1 MMKRRTLLASSAAW
15 LAATGAA
22 SPLAALHAAPRSAGA
37 GADKADKSSIT
48 IGMVLE
54 PPGLDPTISAAAAVS
69 EVTLYNIYETLTKI
83 NPDGSVAPLLA
94 ESWEVS
100 PDLHT
105 YTFRLRRD
113 AQFHNGQPF
122 NAAAVKFSF
131 DRAKA
136 EKSTNKD
143 KARFAKL
150 STEVVD
156 EYTVRIRN
164 EVIEPDLLFVLGQAT
179 AIIVEPQSVAKNASA
194 PVGTGPYR
202 LARWNRGTAL
212 TLQRWD
218 DSPRAAQLPIK
229 TATFRFIADPAA
241 HVASLLAGDVDCF
254 PRVAQRGVEQFKSDP
269 RFQVLVSGS
278 RAKTILSI
286 NHRRKP
292 LGDVRVRRA
301 IAAAIDRRQVIEG
314 AASGYGV
321 PIGSHY
327 VPGAFGYVDTTG
339 INPYDPDKAVAL
351 LKEAGVK
358 TPLKLRMTLPPTP
371 YARQGGIVI
380 AAMLAKV
387 GIQAQLENVE
397 WAQWLRNTMGQHQ
410 FDLTL
415 ISHVEPLDLGNYAN
429 PDYYWGYDSQA
440 FRDIWEQTR
449 SATQPAERAR
459 LLGQAQRLLAEDCVN
474 AFLYQP
480 QWVTVAHKDI
490 RGLWRDMPIFVND
503 LSALRWS

>member
-1 MMKRRTLLASSAAW
+1 M
-15 LAATGAA
+15 
-22 SPLAALHAAPRSAGA
+22 
-37 GADKADKSSIT
+37 
-48 IGMVLE
+48 
-54 PPGLDPTISAAAAVS
+54 
-69 EVTLYNIYETLTKI
+69 
-83 NPDGSVAPLLA
+83 
-94 ESWEVS
+94 
-100 PDLHT
+100 
-105 YTFRLRRD
+105 
-113 AQFHNGQPF
+113 
-122 NAAAVKFSF
+122 
-131 DRAKA
+131 
-136 EKSTNKD
+136 
-143 KARFAKL
+143 
-150 STEVVD
+150 
-156 EYTVRIRN
+156 
-164 EVIEPDLLFVLGQAT
+164 
-179 AIIVEPQSVAKNASA
+179 
-194 PVGTGPYR
+194 
-202 LARWNRGTAL
+202 
-212 TLQRWD
+212 
-218 DSPRAAQLPIK
+218 
-229 TATFRFIADPAA
+229 
-241 HVASLLAGDVDCF
+241 
-254 PRVAQRGVEQFKSDP
+254 
-269 RFQVLVSGS
+269 
-278 RAKTILSI
+278 
-286 NHRRKP
+286 
-292 LGDVRVRRA
+292 
-301 IAAAIDRRQVIEG
+301 
-314 AASGYGV
+314 
-321 PIGSHY
+321 
-327 VPGAFGYVDTTG
+327 PGAFGYVDTTG

-410 FDLTL
+410 FNLTL